1 MSCKECGGSKP
12 ITNKHFGLCQECNNM
27 RLHGSK
33 YGKPYNLASE
43 KRKSLR
49 TKINRLDH
57 KVKVGKKTTK
67 KQSGNRSG
75 KNLKLDEAFYEESF
89 NQSNHK
95 CEECGI
101 QLPTEFRNDDG
112 KINARWRYSH
122 IVAKS
127 IASEMRHDL
136 NNINH
141 LCLKHHTQWDHGDR
155 MTMKI
160 YEKNKKNL
168 PKYFKD

>member
-1 MSCKECGGSKP
+1 MVEVIKHTLGFCGEHWHP
-12 ITNKHFGLCQECNNM
+12 NLWT
-27 RLHGSK
+27 
-33 YGKPYNLASE
+33 YNLASE

-67 KQSGNRSG
+67 KQSENRSG

-127 IASEMRHDL
+127 IREKVFFINDFWKKFH
-136 NNINH
+136 NN
-141 LCLKHHTQWDHGDR
+141 
-155 MTMKI
+155 
-160 YEKNKKNL
+160 
-168 PKYFKD
+168 